1 MARALPDPGGEI
13 HQASGGIMT
22 IKGYNVVPLLKKTVK
37 EIGEDRIPSIAAE
50 TAYYFFFS
58 LFPLLLFLTP
68 LLGLVGNGQQLMES
82 MLGRLSSTMPA
93 DTLALLRRVLGEI
106 VTSSGN
112 AGIMSI
118 GVLLAGWSGSNIFG
132 SLMDALNIAYDVSET
147 RPWWKRQLIRLS
159 VLLIAG
165 GIMLL
170 ATFIFLD
177 GERLTHWVA
186 TSLGL
191 GDAGAAAWSVLQ
203 VILAMCLLVGTGVAL
218 FKLLP
223 NVKQRW
229 SHVIIASTITT
240 LLWVLATLIFR
251 FYVQHFG
258 SYNKT
263 YGTIGGV
270 IILLTWMYYSMF
282 VVLVGGE
289 LASELHHGTGATEP
303 TKGEVYLGR
312 IVSDSGPGTPSL
324 TKSNRGF

>member
-1 MARALPDPGGEI
+1 MV
-13 HQASGGIMT
+13 
-22 IKGYNVVPLLKKTVK
+22 IKGVNVVPLVKKTVK
-37 EIGEDRIPSIAAE
+37 EVGEDRIPSIAAE

-93 DTLALLRRVLGEI
+93 DTLALLRRVLEEI
-106 VTSSGN
+106 ITANGN

-118 GVLLAGWSGSNIFG
+118 GALLAAWSGSNIFG

-147 RPWWKRQLIRLS
+147 RPWWKKQLLRIGALC
-159 VLLIAG
+159 IAG

-170 ATFIFLD
+170 ATGIFLD
-177 GERLTHWVA
+177 GERVTRWVA
-186 TSLGL
+186 TLFGFGES
-191 GDAGAAAWSVLQ
+191 GAAAWNVLQ
-203 VILAMCLLVGTGVAL
+203 VVLALCLLDATCVAL
-218 FKLLP
+218 YKLLP
-223 NVKQRW
+223 NVQQRW
-229 SHVIIASTITT
+229 LHVIVASTITT
-240 LLWVLATLIFR
+240 LLWLCATLVFR

-270 IILLTWMYYSMF
+270 IVLLTWMYYSMF
-282 VVLVGGE
+282 VLLVGGE
-289 LASELHHGTGATEP
+289 LASELHHGTGALEP
-303 TKGEVYLGR
+303 TKGATYYGR